1 MLIYNFLLIVQII
14 VALSIIGLVL
24 IQHGKGADA
33 GAAFG
38 GGSSGTV
45 FGSRGSSNF
54 LSRSTGVLA
63 AVFFANS
70 LALAWLV
77 AHRGDS
83 NTFSS
88 ETSVVPAQINT
99 EKERAAPTP
108 VVKPTVP
115 SDVPANV
122 GNADAIEVDVKQTTP
137 ANENKAPADV
147 PVPTP
152 TSTDDSSST
161 AVKDATVKTTPAD
174 VPQ

>member
-54 LSRSTGVLA
+54 LSRSTGILA

-83 NTFSS
+83 DTFSS
-88 ETSVVPAQINT
+88 EKSVVPQVKI
-99 EKERAAPTP
+99 EKVRAAPVVEP
-108 VVKPTVP
+108 VVAVP

-122 GNADAIEVDVKQTTP
+122 GNPDKVDTETQQTTP
-137 ANENKAPADV
+137 AKESKAPVDV
-147 PVPTP
+147 PASVDNSVPVT
-152 TSTDDSSST
+152 
-161 AVKDATVKTTPAD
+161 KDAAVVTTPAD

>member
-1 MLIYNFLLIVQII
+1 MFVYNILLIIQII

-54 LSRSTGVLA
+54 LSRSTGILA

-77 AHRGDS
+77 AHRGEA
-83 NTFSS
+83 NTFSADK
-88 ETSVVPAQINT
+88 TVVPVEQPRKVQPAPVA
-99 EKERAAPTP
+99 EPAA
-108 VVKPTVP
+108 P
-115 SDVPANV
+115 SDVPTNV
-122 GNADAIEVDVKQTTP
+122 GSPEKDEAKLVVPSKENSTPTDIPVNLENPVKETT
-137 ANENKAPADV
+137 APADV
-147 PVPTP
+147 P
-152 TSTDDSSST
+152 
-161 AVKDATVKTTPAD
+161 
-174 VPQ
+174 Q

>member
-1 MLIYNFLLIVQII
+1 MLIYNILLIVQII
-14 VALSIIGLVL
+14 AALSIIGLVL

-45 FGSRGSSNF
+45 FGSRGSTNF

-83 NTFSS
+83 NTFSA
-88 ETSVVPAQINT
+88 EKSVVPIEAPRKVRPAPVV
-99 EKERAAPTP
+99 EPAAPSDVPTNVGSPEKTEAKTKEVVSVKEGGAP
-108 VVKPTVP
+108 V
-115 SDVPANV
+115 DVPANV
-122 GNADAIEVDVKQTTP
+122 ENPTKEVT
-137 ANENKAPADV
+137 APV
-147 PVPTP
+147 
-152 TSTDDSSST
+152 
-161 AVKDATVKTTPAD
+161 D